1 MKTALVIATV
11 ATFVTAGMATNL
23 ALATQGHKA
32 ATAKTLRI
40 VMRDPGCHWFQV
52 GSKFTKT
59 ATRTGSVRLVNLDE
73 KALKVATGHG
83 VRRIALGKS
92 IVVGH
97 GSYKITMVGQAS
109 DDNHLRLAVR

>member
-1 MKTALVIATV
+1 
-11 ATFVTAGMATNL
+11 
-23 ALATQGHKA
+23 
-32 ATAKTLRI
+32 
-40 VMRDPGCHWFQV
+40 
-52 GSKFTKT
+52 
-59 ATRTGSVRLVNLDE
+59 VRLVNLDE